1 MGSGVF
7 IIAAASTSTLALAAP
22 LIGLVGAFAGMAY
35 VAGFTVLQE
44 NVADELRGRTFAA
57 LYTVIRMCLLL
68 ALTVSPLFA
77 DLFDWISGRIFSGRA
92 ISVGGASYGLAGVR
106 IALWFGG
113 AIAIFAGWYAHHEM
127 THANRG
133 QVAT

>member
-1 MGSGVF
+1 
-7 IIAAASTSTLALAAP
+7 

-35 VAGFTVLQE
+35 VTGFTILQE

-68 ALTVSPLFA
+68 SLTVSPLFA
-77 DLFDWISGRIFSGRA
+77 DLFDWISGLVFSGRA
-92 ISVGGASYGLAGVR
+92 VSIGGASYGLAGVR

-113 AIAIFAGWYAHHEM
+113 AIAIVAGWYAHHEVKRAQQ
-127 THANRG
+127 HG